1 MPGPRERIYVTT
13 CCYVTPEIRDKN
25 TFECKNCGEQFTF
38 EELEKI

>member
-1 MPGPRERIYVTT
+1 MTEPGVGIYVTT

-25 TFECKNCGEQFTF
+25 RFECKNCGEQFTF